1 MLTLDTATF
10 AATKDNPGGPVMLL
24 VEDGVEP
31 QGPVTDADGN
41 VSKASAAAYL
51 VAYALMACFV
61 GYLFFVL

>member
-1 MLTLDTATF
+1 MVTLDTATF

>member
-31 QGPVTDADGN
+31 QRPITDADGN

-61 GYLFFVL
+61 GYLFFLL